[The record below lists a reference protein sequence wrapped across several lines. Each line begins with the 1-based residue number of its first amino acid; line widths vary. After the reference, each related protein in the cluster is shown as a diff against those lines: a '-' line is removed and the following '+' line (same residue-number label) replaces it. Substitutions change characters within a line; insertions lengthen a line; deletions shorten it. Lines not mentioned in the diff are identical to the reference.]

1 MGYRTIVLGTDGSA
15 TANAAQRAAVAV
27 AKRTRARIV
36 LVYAWDPS
44 KMPRPMADQMIRRAE
59 ANVRREKVEVETKM
73 RRGDPSELILATAD
87 SHGADLIVVGNKGI
101 GDATRFRLGSVPDR
115 IAHSSLCD
123 ILIVDTTGAVDA
135 GRIDARPYRKLV
147 VGTDGSPTAGEAARK
162 CMELAMQLRADVILV
177 YVGDPIVGGITLEE
191 TAAARPEKVEVQTR
205 VREGEPS
212 EQLARVA
219 EQEDADLIVVG
230 NKGMSG
236 ARRFLLGSVPNNL
249 AHNAPTDVLIVKTV
263 DLSLDD
269 VKPGHGAVIE
279 IGGKR
284 LAVYRDDSGA
294 IHALSPRCTHMG
306 CTVDW
311 NDADKSWDCPCHG
324 SRYRTDGEVIQG
336 PAEKALA
343 RQDVAS

>member
-1 MGYRTIVLGTDGSA
+1 MGYRTIVVGTDGSA
-15 TANAAQRAAVAV
+15 TANAAQRAAVAM
-27 AKRTRARIV
+27 AKRTHARIF

-44 KMPRPMADQMIRRAE
+44 KLTRPVADQMIKRAE
-59 ANVRREKVEVETKM
+59 SSVRREKIEVETAFG
-73 RRGDPSELILATAD
+73 RGEPAELILATAD
-87 SHGADLIVVGNKGI
+87 RQGADLIVVGNKGI

-135 GRIDARPYRKLV
+135 GRIEARPYKKFV
-147 VGTDGSPTAGEAARK
+147 AGTDGSSTADEAARR
-162 CMELAMQLRADVILV
+162 CMELAMQLRAQVTLV

-205 VREGEPS
+205 VRQGDPS

-249 AHNAPTDVLIVKTV
+249 AHYAPTDVLIVKTV

-269 VKPGHGAVIE
+269 VKPGHGAVIQVD
-279 IGGKR
+279 GKR
-284 LAVYRDDSGA
+284 LAVYRDESGA
-294 IHALSPRCTHMG
+294 ILALSPRCTHMG

-336 PAEKALA
+336 PAEKALT
-343 RQDVAS
+343 RQDVAL